1 MTHQRSFSRAGFAAK
16 KKTTRRE
23 KFQSRMEEVI
33 PWSKLQAV
41 IGPHYPQGGR
51 GPPPVGLERMLRVY
65 FLQQWYGLADEAIG
79 VEKRAEIVALER
91 KIDWQIARKRGK
103 IKVIAEGAE
112 KETLKAME
120 KAKASVRAFVEHP
133 FHILKNIFRHRK
145 VWYRGLAK
153 NGHQLHTLSGLAN
166 VVPGART
173 TAT

>member
-79 VEKRAEIVALER
+79 VEKRAG
-91 KIDWQIARKRGK
+91 D
-103 IKVIAEGAE
+103 
-112 KETLKAME
+112 
-120 KAKASVRAFVEHP
+120 
-133 FHILKNIFRHRK
+133 
-145 VWYRGLAK
+145 RGL
-153 NGHQLHTLSGLAN
+153 GTEDRLAD
-166 VVPGART
+166 RT
-173 TAT
+173 QTRKDQSHC